1 MSQMMSLFR
10 QIRNDNHSLSDND
23 DTELSIET
31 KINDTKEERLKETSV
46 NGDSEIERLEGRLKD
61 YIDLKVSELEERLGQ
76 MIKKEIESKLDFNK
90 IDFSLK

>member
-31 KINDTKEERLKETSV
+31 QINDTKEERLKETSV
-46 NGDSEIERLEGRLKD
+46 NGDSEIERLEERLKD

>member
-46 NGDSEIERLEGRLKD
+46 NGDSEIERLEERLKD